1 MNKFENLIQ
10 QHPLIAILRGVT
22 PDTVLDIVRVL
33 IDEGVHLIE
42 VPLNSPEPFKSIE
55 LIARTFGSEL
65 ITGAGTVVAL
75 KDIPRVRD
83 AGGLLVVSPI
93 CDPSVIEYSL
103 QLGLL
108 PLPGVATPTEAYRAY
123 EAGARWLKV
132 FPAETLG
139 TGAIKAWRS
148 ILPPDVA
155 LIPVGGVTPENL
167 TNFRAAGSI
176 GFGIGSAIFRPG
188 DTPDVVRLR
197 ARAFMAAVASKT

>member
-1 MNKFENLIQ
+1 MNKFENLIK

-22 PDTVLDIVRVL
+22 PDTVIDIVGVL
-33 IDEGVHLIE
+33 IEEGIHLIE
-42 VPLNSPEPFKSIE
+42 VPLNSPDPFKSIE

-65 ITGAGTVVAL
+65 ITGAGTVIAI
-75 KDIPRVRD
+75 KDISRVRD
-83 AGGLLVVSPI
+83 AGGILVVSPI
-93 CDPSVIEYSL
+93 CDPLVIENSL

-148 ILPPDVA
+148 ILPSDVA

-188 DTPDVVRLR
+188 DTPDVVRTR
-197 ARAFMAAVASKT
+197 ARAFMSAVSTMT